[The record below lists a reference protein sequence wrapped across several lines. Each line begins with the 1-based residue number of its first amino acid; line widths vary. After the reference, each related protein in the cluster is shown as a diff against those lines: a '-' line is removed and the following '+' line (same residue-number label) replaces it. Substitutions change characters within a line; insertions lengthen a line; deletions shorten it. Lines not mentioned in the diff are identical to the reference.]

1 MSNRLDQGEQEHGSA
16 NRRRKAI
23 PLRMASGPQDY
34 TPGQQE
40 EPAVLTSLADMLQW
54 AQNWARSR
62 SIWPFSYAL
71 ACCGFEMIAAAAAP
85 QYDMARFGAEV
96 FRSSPRQADL
106 MIVAGTVSVKMAPR
120 LRHLWE
126 QMPEPKWVISMGQC
140 ANSGGEFYDSYYTV
154 QGVDTVVP
162 VDVYVPGCPPR
173 PEALIEGLFKLRE
186 KIEKQGLRL
195 RGEGP
200 LPVTLPSP
208 SISLPAGETAPQKP
222 AAPVVER
229 PTVREPG
236 GNAPSPSTETGVP
249 DEGQYQEMLL
259 NLGPQ
264 HPSTHGVLRLVL
276 RLSGETVL
284 DCTPVIGYLHRGLEK
299 TLENR
304 PYLGGIRY
312 TDNADYLSPMLNEI
326 AYAGAVEQLMGL
338 EPPRRAQYI
347 RLLVGELQRIASHL
361 VGIGSFLDDLG
372 PETPYLWTMRDREGI
387 MDLFEALSG
396 SRFNVNYVRVGG
408 VLHDFPKGWLTS
420 CAAYLDQL
428 EKNMVELERLVA
440 GNEIFQVRTRG
451 VGYLDAQQALAYGIT
466 GPMARASGIAWDLRV
481 NRPCMAYREVPV
493 NIQVRQEGDCYAR
506 NAVRFQEI
514 GESIRLCRVAIDQLP
529 PGPIGARTPI
539 ALRPPRGETYFAIE
553 SSKGELGVYL
563 ISDGSEYPWR
573 AKLRGPSFVNL
584 QVLPELLRGYQMSD
598 VIAILGSLDFV
609 VGEVDR

>member
-1 MSNRLDQGEQEHGSA
+1 MSNKQQHGEQERILA
-16 NRRRKAI
+16 TRRRKAI
-23 PLRMASGPQDY
+23 PLRMARGPQDY
-34 TPGQQE
+34 LPGQQE
-40 EPAVLTSLADMLQW
+40 EPAVLTSVADMLHW

-62 SIWPFSYAL
+62 SIWPFMYAL
-71 ACCGFEMIAAAAAP
+71 ACCGFEMIAAASAP
-85 QYDMARFGAEV
+85 QYDMSRFGSEV
-96 FRSSPRQADL
+96 FRASPRQADL

-173 PEALIEGLFKLRE
+173 PEALIEGIFKLRE
-186 KIEKQGLRL
+186 KIEKQGYIPRTDQDSSLAA
-195 RGEGP
+195 P
-200 LPVTLPSP
+200 ITQPVQGSGD
-208 SISLPAGETAPQKP
+208 AGEP
-222 AAPVVER
+222 AALGR
-229 PTVREPG
+229 HM
-236 GNAPSPSTETGVP
+236 
-249 DEGQYQEMLL
+249 QEMLL

-276 RLSGETVL
+276 TLEGETVL
-284 DCTPVIGYLHRGLEK
+284 DCTPIIGYLHRGIEK

-312 TDNADYLSPMLNEI
+312 MDNADYLSPMLNEI
-326 AYAGAVEQLMGL
+326 AYAGAVEQLMEL

-361 VGIGSFLDDLG
+361 VGIGAYLNDLG
-372 PETPYLWTMRDREGI
+372 TTTPLLWTMRDREGI
-387 MDLFEALSG
+387 MDLFEALGG

-408 VLHDFPKGWLTS
+408 VLHDFPGGWLKS
-420 CAAYLDQL
+420 CETYLDQL
-428 EKNMVELERLVA
+428 EKNMSELELLVN
-440 GNEIFQVRTRG
+440 GNEIFQARTQG
-451 VGYLDAQQALAYGIT
+451 VGYLDPQQALAYGLT
-466 GPMARASGIAWDLRV
+466 GPMVRASGVTWDLRV
-481 NRPCMAYREVPV
+481 NHPYMAYREVPV
-493 NIQVRQEGDCYAR
+493 QVQTRREGDCYAR
-506 NAVRFQEI
+506 NAVRLQEI
-514 GESIRLCRVAIDQLP
+514 QESIRLCRVAIEYLP
-529 PGPIGARTPI
+529 AGPISTRTPI

-573 AKLRGPSFVNL
+573 VKLRGPSFVNL
-584 QVLPELLRGYQMSD
+584 QVLPELLRGYKMSD

-609 VGEVDR
+609 IGEVDR

>member
-1 MSNRLDQGEQEHGSA
+1 MTKEQQHGEQEHVSET
-16 NRRRKAI
+16 RRKPI
-23 PLRMASGPQDY
+23 PLSMARGPQDY

-40 EPAVLTSLADMLQW
+40 EPAVLTSVADMLHW

-71 ACCGFEMIAAAAAP
+71 ACCGIEMIAAASAP
-85 QYDMARFGAEV
+85 QYDLSRFGSEV

-126 QMPEPKWVISMGQC
+126 QMPDPKWVISMGQC

-173 PEALIEGLFKLRE
+173 PEALIEGMLNLRE
-186 KIEKQGLRL
+186 KIEKQGYI
-195 RGEGP
+195 P
-200 LPVTLPSP
+200 LEDQEKSLSTL
-208 SISLPAGETAPQKP
+208 I
-222 AAPVVER
+222 
-229 PTVREPG
+229 
-236 GNAPSPSTETGVP
+236 GVP
-249 DEGQYQEMLL
+249 EAETSIVQEDASQQRQTQEMLL

-264 HPSTHGVLRLVL
+264 HPSTHGVLRLL
-276 RLSGETVL
+276 LTMEGETVV
-284 DCTPVIGYLHRGLEK
+284 DCTPVIGYLHRGIEK

-312 TDNADYLSPMLNEI
+312 MDNADYVSPMLGEI

-347 RLLVGELQRIASHL
+347 RLLVGELQRIASHQI
-361 VGIGSFLDDLG
+361 GIGSYVNDLG
-372 PETPYLWTMRDREGI
+372 TTTPLLWTFRDREGI
-387 MDLFEALSG
+387 MDLFEALGG
-396 SRFNVNYVRVGG
+396 SRFNINYIRVGG
-408 VLHDFPKGWLTS
+408 VLHDFPKGWLRV
-420 CAAYLDQL
+420 CEAYLDQL
-428 EKNMVELERLVA
+428 EKNMGELETLIN
-440 GNEIFQVRTRG
+440 GNEIFLARTQG
-451 VGYLDAQQALAYGIT
+451 VGYLDQQQAVAYGLT
-466 GPMARASGIAWDLRV
+466 GPVARASGIDWDLRV
-481 NRPCMAYREVPV
+481 NRPSMAYREVPV
-493 NIQVRQEGDCYAR
+493 QVQVRQEGDCYAR
-506 NAVRFQEI
+506 NAVRLQEI
-514 GESIRLCRVAIDQLP
+514 RESIRLCRVAIDQLP
-529 PGPIGARTPI
+529 AGPISARTPV

-553 SSKGELGVYL
+553 GSKGELGVYL

-584 QVLPELLRGYQMSD
+584 QILPEMLRGYKMSD
-598 VIAILGSLDFV
+598 VIAVLGSLDFV